1 MPASRPPPTP
11 WCSWPRSRAA
21 WSSTTGVRWSTC
33 SSTTRRRPPGPGST
47 GSREPPNRSPRP
59 PGSAPPPGEP
69 TYGRGPHPP
78 AAALRVAR
86 RRPPVRRRA
95 PMPIRIDLAQLQELL
110 DGGGQLV
117 EVLPAAEYADEHLP
131 GAISLPLKQLDATT
145 AAQLDPAR
153 PVIVYC
159 WDSL

>member
-1 MPASRPPPTP
+1 
-11 WCSWPRSRAA
+11 
-21 WSSTTGVRWSTC
+21 
-33 SSTTRRRPPGPGST
+33 
-47 GSREPPNRSPRP
+47 
-59 PGSAPPPGEP
+59 
-69 TYGRGPHPP
+69 
-78 AAALRVAR
+78 
-86 RRPPVRRRA
+86 
-95 PMPIRIDLAQLQELL
+95 MPIRIDLAQLQELL

-145 AAQLDPAR
+145 AAQLDPTR

>member
-1 MPASRPPPTP
+1 
-11 WCSWPRSRAA
+11 
-21 WSSTTGVRWSTC
+21 
-33 SSTTRRRPPGPGST
+33 
-47 GSREPPNRSPRP
+47 
-59 PGSAPPPGEP
+59 
-69 TYGRGPHPP
+69 
-78 AAALRVAR
+78 
-86 RRPPVRRRA
+86 
-95 PMPIRIDLAQLQELL
+95 MPIRIDLAQLQELL

-145 AAQLDPAR
+145 AARLDRSR